1 VTGSKTTTGGDVQ
14 SIHLIQICVAALVG
28 GLLGAAVCGWL
39 GRQKIEQLQQRLAR
53 SEEARNGAIERSVHA
68 REQIGQLSK
77 AISDMRR
84 AHHAGRQGPVAAEPA
99 TSADERRA
107 LAERALEAAAAH
119 DAKSS
124 LSSGKVVLF
133 ANTEPMEL

>member
-1 VTGSKTTTGGDVQ
+1 MQ
-14 SIHLIQICVAALVG
+14 SIHLIQLCVAALGG
-28 GLLGAAVCGWL
+28 GLLGAAMSRWL

-53 SEEARNGAIERSVHA
+53 SEEARNGAIERSVQA

-77 AISDMRR
+77 AISDLRR
-84 AHHAGRQGPVAAEPA
+84 THHTVRQSPVSDPA

-119 DAKSS
+119 DAKSA
-124 LSSGKVVLF
+124 SSGKVVLF

>member
-1 VTGSKTTTGGDVQ
+1 VTGSKTTNGGVVQ
-14 SIHLIQICVAALVG
+14 PIHLIQLCVAALVG

-39 GRQKIEQLQQRLAR
+39 GRHKTDQLQQRLAR
-53 SEEARNGAIERSVHA
+53 SEEARNGAIERSVQA

-77 AISDMRR
+77 AISDLRK
-84 AHHAGRQGPVAAEPA
+84 AHHTARSSPAGDAA

-119 DAKSS
+119 DAKSA
-124 LSSGKVVLF
+124 SSGKVVLF
-133 ANTEPMEL
+133 ANTEPMVL

>member
-1 VTGSKTTTGGDVQ
+1 VTGSNTTNGGDVQ
-14 SIHLIQICVAALVG
+14 PIHLIQLCVVALVG

-39 GRQKIEQLQQRLAR
+39 GRHKIEQLQQRLAR
-53 SEEARNGAIERSVHA
+53 SEEARNGAIERSVQA

-77 AISDMRR
+77 AISDLRK
-84 AHHAGRQGPVAAEPA
+84 AHHTARSGPAGEAAA

-119 DAKSS
+119 DAKST
-124 LSSGKVVLF
+124 SSGKVVLF
-133 ANTEPMEL
+133 ANTEPMVL

>member
-1 VTGSKTTTGGDVQ
+1 MQ
-14 SIHLIQICVAALVG
+14 SIQLIQLCVAALGG
-28 GLLGAAVCGWL
+28 GLLGAWVCSWL
-39 GRQKIEQLQQRLAR
+39 GRQKIDQLQQRLAR

-77 AISDMRR
+77 AISDLRR
-84 AHHAGRQGPVAAEPA
+84 AHHTVRSSPVGEPVA

-119 DAKSS
+119 DAKST
-124 LSSGKVVLF
+124 SSSGGKVVLF
-133 ANTEPMEL
+133 ANTEPMVL

>member
-1 VTGSKTTTGGDVQ
+1 VTGSKQRPGGNVQ

-28 GLLGAAVCGWL
+28 GLLGAAVCGWM
-39 GRQKIEQLQQRLAR
+39 GRQKIDHLQQRLAR

-84 AHHAGRQGPVAAEPA
+84 AHHAGRPGPVTEPA

-107 LAERALEAAAAH
+107 LAERALTAAAAH
-119 DAKSS
+119 DTKSS
-124 LSSGKVVLF
+124 ASSGKVVLF

>member
-1 VTGSKTTTGGDVQ
+1 VQ
-14 SIHLIQICVAALVG
+14 SIHLIQICGAALVG
-28 GLLGAAVCGWL
+28 GLLGAAVCGWM
-39 GRQKIEQLQQRLAR
+39 GRQKIDQLQQRLAR

-84 AHHAGRQGPVAAEPA
+84 AHHAGRQGPVTEPA

-107 LAERALEAAAAH
+107 LAERALAVAAAH

-124 LSSGKVVLF
+124 ASSGKVVLF

>member
-1 VTGSKTTTGGDVQ
+1 MQ
-14 SIHLIQICVAALVG
+14 SIHLMQVCAAALGG
-28 GLLGAAVCGWL
+28 GLLGAAVYSWL
-39 GRQKIEQLQQRLAR
+39 GRQKIDQLQQRLAR

-77 AISDMRR
+77 AISDLRK
-84 AHHAGRQGPVAAEPA
+84 AHHTVRQGPVSEPA

-119 DAKSS
+119 DAKSA
-124 LSSGKVVLF
+124 SSGKVVLF

>member
-1 VTGSKTTTGGDVQ
+1 MQ
-14 SIHLIQICVAALVG
+14 AIHLIQLCLAALVG
-28 GLLGAAVCGWL
+28 GLLGAAVCSWL
-39 GRQKIEQLQQRLAR
+39 GRQKTSQLQQRLAR

-77 AISDMRR
+77 AIADLRK
-84 AHHAGRQGPVAAEPA
+84 AHHTVRQSPLGETT
-99 TSADERRA
+99 TSADERRV
-107 LAERALEAAAAH
+107 LAERALEAAAAQ

-124 LSSGKVVLF
+124 ASSGKVVLF

>member
-1 VTGSKTTTGGDVQ
+1 VQ

-39 GRQKIEQLQQRLAR
+39 GRQKIDQLQQRLAR

-77 AISDMRR
+77 AISDLRK
-84 AHHAGRQGPVAAEPA
+84 AHHTARHGTAGEAAA
-99 TSADERRA
+99 SADERRA
-107 LAERALEAAAAH
+107 LAERALQAAATH

-124 LSSGKVVLF
+124 VSSGKVVLF